1 MGCLYYGLHLY
12 SNHSEPSPHDGIFI
26 TYKVAPYQCG
36 WQHCCMVCLYIYL
49 LWGAN
54 FIYTG
59 IVPIWD
65 SHFYQ
70 NGEDWVWCI
79 LWTCWHMPDISM
91 LWSFSLVYLFNLHA
105 WSAGQHLLGD
115 LHLDEH
121 LVFLVHYYF
130 GSTCGLVRRPT
141 FHGVSLLD
149 SNKTLKTTCSVTLC
163 SCWELNENP

>member
-1 MGCLYYGLHLY
+1 MEKTGCGADFGHADICQIY
-12 SNHSEPSPHDGIFI
+12 
-26 TYKVAPYQCG
+26 
-36 WQHCCMVCLYIYL
+36 VCYEVSV
-49 LWGAN
+49 W
-54 FIYTG
+54 YTC
-59 IVPIWD
+59 
-65 SHFYQ
+65 FK
-70 NGEDWVWCI
+70 
-79 LWTCWHMPDISM
+79 LR
-91 LWSFSLVYLFNLHA
+91 A